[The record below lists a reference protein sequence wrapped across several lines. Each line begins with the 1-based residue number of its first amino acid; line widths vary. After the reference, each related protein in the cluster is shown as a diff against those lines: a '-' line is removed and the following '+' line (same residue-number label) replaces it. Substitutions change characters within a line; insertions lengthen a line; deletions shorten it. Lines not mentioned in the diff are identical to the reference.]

1 MRNKSGLLTLMTAIG
16 SFLVVAALVL
26 LVQFFVDRANTLE
39 ESVYS
44 YPNSVW
50 QCEEHDVR
58 LVMDVQQVCY
68 GMTESETLYV
78 EFRYLQGRRAER
90 DFEIY
95 SSKNMTMREA
105 VVTEK
110 GQFDLSHQGRLENC
124 DKRGFTIRLRRSDL
138 PLWGITEPT
147 VLHFTRKE
155 LPYDADFS
163 DSNNPVFNEFDA
175 Q

>member
-58 LVMDVQQVCY
+58 LVMDVRQVCY

-90 DFEIY
+90 DFEIRSLDAEDSY
-95 SSKNMTMREA
+95 
-105 VVTEK
+105 EK
-110 GQFDLSHQGRLENC
+110 IRQQILLLNPMAEE
-124 DKRGFTIRLRRSDL
+124 KTIRKFIR
-138 PLWGITEPT
+138 G
-147 VLHFTRKE
+147 
-155 LPYDADFS
+155 
-163 DSNNPVFNEFDA
+163 
-175 Q
+175 